1 MPNSR
6 LAPRGVGAPS
16 GKSRIRHFLLPPQR
30 SCEKIMFSL
39 VSICLFTGE
48 SRVPRGHCGGRVPHP
63 PRHGT
68 SLHGHPPPPL
78 MTCGGHHPT
87 HWSDIGAYSCRT
99 HPTGLQFLLSKSTTA
114 HGFLRLIGQL
124 NNHKINHLH
133 NFGYHS

>member
-1 MPNSR
+1 M
-6 LAPRGVGAPS
+6 AIAGD
-16 GKSRIRHFLLPPQR
+16 
-30 SCEKIMFSL
+30 
-39 VSICLFTGE
+39 E
-48 SRVPRGHCGGRVPHP
+48 SPIPLDMGPHYMD
-63 PRHGT
+63 T
-68 SLHGHPPPPL
+68 PPPPL

-133 NFGYHS
+133 NFGYHSKDPRSYLQQTMGVP